1 MKTNTHKSPFS
12 DVISTAAGTL
22 CDGVSDRVWEG
33 DSETGDTQRQGECSQ
48 EPPGATSSWKSSWEG
63 MGRMGSRGG
72 RPPHI
77 KRLQVTRRKAKRTGK
92 QGASERWTS
101 FFSSGKKRVQ
111 HSIET
116 KMFSTCCN
124 GLRQQPRMGS
134 HNCSRLTHA
143 HRWTSRGGTEPP
155 RSLEVPQGTEVSVGC
170 HGCKHAQL
178 DERFVQ
184 VTRLW
189 EEMTRLRRIQQSE
202 RDWCMVSCSDM
213 GKRTALPWVSARG
226 WSQASFQPWEER
238 PQKHIRWGRLDS
250 GLCSE

>member
-33 DSETGDTQRQGECSQ
+33 DSETGDTQRQGESSQ

-116 KMFSTCCN
+116 KMFSNPEWGAITVPGWHMHTDGPPEEGQSRPDPWKSPK
-124 GLRQQPRMGS
+124 GLR
-134 HNCSRLTHA
+134 
-143 HRWTSRGGTEPP
+143 
-155 RSLEVPQGTEVSVGC
+155 
-170 HGCKHAQL
+170 
-178 DERFVQ
+178 
-184 VTRLW
+184 
-189 EEMTRLRRIQQSE
+189 
-202 RDWCMVSCSDM
+202 
-213 GKRTALPWVSARG
+213 
-226 WSQASFQPWEER
+226 
-238 PQKHIRWGRLDS
+238 
-250 GLCSE
+250 